1 MTTNFASTG
10 DAQTYEII
18 GAAMDVYNELG
29 CGFLEGVYR
38 EPFAIELVRRGVP
51 FKEEVSLPIDYKGQ
65 RLRVSYRVDFICWGE
80 IVIELKALH
89 AIGPLEMAQALNY
102 LRAAGLHRALVLNF
116 GARSFQ
122 FKRVVWN
129 YRA

>member
-1 MTTNFASTG
+1 MTANATNTD

-38 EPFAIELVRRGVP
+38 EPFGIELARRGVP
-51 FKEEVSLPIDYKGQ
+51 FGQEVSLPIDYKGH
-65 RLRVSYRVDFICWGE
+65 RLKIGYRVDFICWGE
-80 IVIELKALH
+80 VVIELKALH
-89 AIGPLEMAQALNY
+89 AIGPIEMAQALNY
-102 LRAAGLHRALVLNF
+102 LRAARLNRALILNF
-116 GARSFQ
+116 GARSLQ

-129 YRA
+129 YRG